1 MRREK
6 KERLKKMNRMRK
18 GIYILPNLFTSAS
31 LFCGFFAL
39 LRTLQEDF
47 YTAAIFIL
55 ASGLLDGI
63 DGKIARYTNTTSRF
77 GVEYDS
83 LADVIAFCV
92 APGILVYAWALE
104 PFGRLGWLAAF
115 LFVVCGAL
123 RLARFNLQSN
133 TVESRF
139 FSGLPTPAAAGVIAT
154 GVLVFYEV
162 GDTGVSRHL
171 TVLIVTYL
179 LAFLMVST
187 FKYYGF
193 KDIELFR
200 RKPFRWLVIAILLLI
215 VIVYEPEYTLF
226 GLFFAYF
233 ISGPIL
239 SLVLFY
245 RRRHPKPVI
254 SEGKAT

>member
-18 GIYILPNLFTSAS
+18 GIYILPNLITAGS

-47 YTAAIFIL
+47 YTAAVFIL
-55 ASGLLDGI
+55 ASGLLDGM
-63 DGKIARYTNTTSRF
+63 DGKIARYTNTTTRF
-77 GVEYDS
+77 GVEFDS

-104 PFGRLGWLAAF
+104 PFGRMGWLAAF

-123 RLARFNLQSN
+123 RLARFNLQGS

-139 FSGLPTPAAAGVIAT
+139 FSGLPTPAAAGLIAT
-154 GVLVFYEV
+154 GVLVFYEA
-162 GDTGVSRHL
+162 GDTGVSKHL
-171 TVLIVTYL
+171 TVLISTYL

-193 KDIELFR
+193 KDIDLFR

-215 VIVYEPEYTLF
+215 VIAYEPEYTLF

-239 SLVLFY
+239 TLVFLY
-245 RRRHPKPVI
+245 RRRHPKPVFP
-254 SEGKAT
+254 EGKAA

>member
-6 KERLKKMNRMRK
+6 KERRKKIDSMRK

-31 LFCGFFAL
+31 LFCGFFAI

-47 YTAAIFIL
+47 YTAGVLIL
-55 ASGLLDGI
+55 ASGLLDGM
-63 DGKIARYTNTTSRF
+63 DGKIARFTNTVSRF

-83 LADVIAFCV
+83 LADVISFSL
-92 APGILVYAWALE
+92 APGILVYSWALE

-123 RLARFNLQSN
+123 RLARFNIQVN
-133 TVESRF
+133 TVESRY
-139 FSGLPTPAAAGVIAT
+139 FSGLPTPAAAGLIAT
-154 GVLVFYEV
+154 GIVVFYEM
-162 GDTGVSRHL
+162 GDTGVSKHI
-171 TVLIVTYL
+171 TVLITTYF

-187 FKYYGF
+187 VKYYGF

-200 RKPFRWLVIAILLLI
+200 RKPFRWLVIAILLMI
-215 VIVYEPEYTLF
+215 VIAYEPEYTLF
-226 GLFFAYF
+226 GLFFAYV

-239 SLVLFY
+239 TLAI
-245 RRRHPKPVI
+245 RRRRAPKPALP
-254 SEGKAT
+254 EKAV